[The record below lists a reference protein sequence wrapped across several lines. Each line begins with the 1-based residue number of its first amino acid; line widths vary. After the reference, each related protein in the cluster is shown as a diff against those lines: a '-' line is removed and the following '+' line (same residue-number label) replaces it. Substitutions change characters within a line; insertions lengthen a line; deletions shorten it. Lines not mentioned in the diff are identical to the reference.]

1 MNYINHLSIF
11 LITKQQEVM
20 VSFKNLLFNSNMS
33 LLILRA
39 SKLHACLMQSRK
51 HLYFLNVIRSKIQL
65 SRRLVFQTVQAEM
78 DSHKEQDLAKLTKT
92 SRIMC
97 LKPCMIKM
105 PRKSAKIIWFKPK
118 RMLLLNLSG
127 TTLMKAWLKKVDLLT
142 LTDKL
147 KYPRTK

>member
-1 MNYINHLSIF
+1 
-11 LITKQQEVM
+11 M

-39 SKLHACLMQSRK
+39 SKLHACLMQRK
-51 HLYFLNVIRSKIQL
+51 QHLYLYFLNAIRSKIQL
-65 SRRLVFQTVQAEM
+65 SRRLVFQTVQAKM

-127 TTLMKAWLKKVDLLT
+127 TNLMKAWLKKVDLLT